1 MKGAAVMPRA
11 GLDAAAVTQ
20 AAAEIADRHGMEAV
34 TLASVAQK
42 LGIRSPSL
50 YNHVDGLPGLRNRL
64 AAYSLRLLQS
74 KLEAAAIDLTGDA
87 ALLAY
92 SRAYVDFAHRHPGL
106 YESTLRAPDPLDT
119 ELQKAG
125 QEMVQ
130 LIVELL
136 NGRGLNAEEQTHAV
150 RGLRSILHGF
160 CSLEQKGAFGLPTSL
175 EDSLRFI
182 LHAYLQGLPT
192 KPD

>member
-1 MKGAAVMPRA
+1 MPRA

-20 AAAEIADRHGMEAV
+20 AAAEIADRHGLEAV

-64 AAYSLRLLQS
+64 AAHSLRLLQS
-74 KLEAAAIDLTGDA
+74 RLEAAAEGLTGDA
-87 ALLAY
+87 ALFAY
-92 SRAYVDFAHRHPGL
+92 SRAYVDFAHSHPGL
-106 YESTLRAPDPLDT
+106 YESTLRAPDLQDT

-125 QEMVQ
+125 REMVE
-130 LIVELL
+130 LIIGLL
-136 NGRGLNAEEQTHAV
+136 DGRGLMEEEKTHAV

-160 CSLEQKGAFGLPTSL
+160 CSLEQKGGFGLPTSL

-182 LHAYLQGLPT
+182 VHSFLQGLSRKT
-192 KPD
+192 D

>member
-1 MKGAAVMPRA
+1 MPRA

-20 AAAEIADRHGMEAV
+20 AAAEIADRHGLEAV

-50 YNHVDGLPGLRNRL
+50 YNHIDGLPGLRNRL
-64 AAYSLRLLQS
+64 AAYSLKLLHS
-74 KLEAAAIDLTGDA
+74 KLEAAAADMIGDG

-92 SRAYVDFAHRHPGL
+92 SRAYVDFAHQHPGL
-106 YESTLRAPDPLDT
+106 YESTLRAPDSQDY

-125 QEMVQ
+125 HAMVE

-136 NGRGLNAEEQTHAV
+136 NGRGLNADEQTHAV

-160 CSLEQKGAFGLPTSL
+160 CSLEQKGGFGLPTSL
-175 EDSLRFI
+175 EDSLQFI
-182 LHAYLQGLPT
+182 LHAYLQGLPSKT
-192 KPD
+192 D